1 MAKEFDEIK
10 GWRKKPLISK
20 NSQKIIDKKK
30 NGWIPIYEQERI
42 QQVQK
47 RHQRLIRGIAD
58 KVNQEKMIK
67 QQEEDQELLKQY
79 HNLKKIPLN
88 KFEEKYIRQME
99 TYQQQIKLRE
109 DVKNQRVAD
118 ECTFTPQTNHTVKNV
133 KKQQLNATHKENN
146 RSINVV
152 QRMEQYQKFRDTK
165 LEKRK
170 RDLTPNFKPRVLENY
185 NSSRKGSK
193 SRKMK
198 SSKSQVFSNKKDPDW
213 KNEVQVKVQKV
224 QMKRTNTTSIQKL
237 QKVNSDVRQSWG
249 APTHKAK
256 NLEKWGY
263 QNIRFKN
270 MKTSVDSSCRVRDS
284 KTSSKCSND
293 LVSYEI
299 QFNEQHQD
307 IWPDATKSTIEM
319 QTLGHVKSDKDNIF
333 EAEKNEIFLE
343 ENFMSP
349 TFMLDGEQKEYTKS
363 PTQFKTETVDASS
376 VDSRILP
383 SKWQDMS
390 GSRQKKPKSPSNN
403 AFETFE
409 KYVKKHNLPF
419 TIYIPLTFS

>member
-1 MAKEFDEIK
+1 M
-10 GWRKKPLISK
+10 ISK

-198 SSKSQVFSNKKDPDW
+198 SSKSQVFSNKKDPD
-213 KNEVQVKVQKV
+213 
-224 QMKRTNTTSIQKL
+224 
-237 QKVNSDVRQSWG
+237 
-249 APTHKAK
+249 
-256 NLEKWGY
+256 
-263 QNIRFKN
+263 
-270 MKTSVDSSCRVRDS
+270 
-284 KTSSKCSND
+284 
-293 LVSYEI
+293 
-299 QFNEQHQD
+299 
-307 IWPDATKSTIEM
+307 
-319 QTLGHVKSDKDNIF
+319 
-333 EAEKNEIFLE
+333 
-343 ENFMSP
+343 
-349 TFMLDGEQKEYTKS
+349 
-363 PTQFKTETVDASS
+363 
-376 VDSRILP
+376 
-383 SKWQDMS
+383 
-390 GSRQKKPKSPSNN
+390 
-403 AFETFE
+403 
-409 KYVKKHNLPF
+409 
-419 TIYIPLTFS
+419 